1 MKQESV
7 LLGAFMT
14 PLRLVT
20 AALVLIAAAFGS
32 CNMIDAR
39 PEAESLAEKYF
50 TSRITGDLEKTLSLY
65 GDDFFENTPRS
76 QWIEVL
82 DEVRLKMGIPLDP
95 SLTGWNIWVGS
106 GSAGAGTYVT
116 LEYEVRYSRYMVYET
131 LVFFS
136 PPLVGSPRIL
146 NHSLHCPKCP
156 SD

>member
-1 MKQESV
+1 MRRESV
-7 LLGAFMT
+7 LLVASMT
-14 PLRLVT
+14 PLRLII
-20 AALVLIAAAFGS
+20 AALVLIASFGS

-39 PEAESLAEKYF
+39 PEAESLADKYF

-65 GDDFFENTPRS
+65 GDAFFKETPRS
-76 QWIEVL
+76 QWIESL
-82 DEVRLKMGIPLDP
+82 AKIKRKMGIPLDP
-95 SLTGWNIWVGS
+95 SLTGWNVWMGL

-136 PPLVGSPRIL
+136 RPLGGSPRIL
-146 NHSLHCPKCP
+146 SHSLHCPDCP